1 VAAAQA
7 LGQFGDRA
15 AVLPLRQLQENYPS
29 LLGLNQIHQELDL
42 AIEKIQSRLGDDA
55 KGGLS
60 VSVQEGEAGNI
71 SVADE
76 QAGQIAFANADKQKN

>member
-1 VAAAQA
+1 M
-7 LGQFGDRA
+7 DRA
-15 AVLPLRQLQENYPS
+15 AVLPLRQLQENYPN

-42 AIEKIQSRLGDDA
+42 AIEQIQSRLGDDA

-60 VSVQEGEAGNI
+60 VSAQLEAGNV

-76 QAGQIAFANADKQKN
+76 QAGQIALANANKQKN